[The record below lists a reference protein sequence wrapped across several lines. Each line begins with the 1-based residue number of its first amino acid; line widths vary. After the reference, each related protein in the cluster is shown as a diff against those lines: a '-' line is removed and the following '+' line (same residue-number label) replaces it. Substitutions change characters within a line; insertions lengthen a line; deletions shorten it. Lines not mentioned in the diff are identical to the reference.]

1 MLVHSV
7 GVVEF
12 HAADRRLRRAVAGK
26 PETSGCIAGELLGAR
41 GKR

>member
-7 GVVEF
+7 GAVEF
-12 HAADRRLRRAVAGK
+12 HAADRRLRCAIAGK
-26 PETSGCIAGELLGAR
+26 AETSGCIAGELPGAR

>member
-7 GVVEF
+7 GVV
-12 HAADRRLRRAVAGK
+12 DRRLRRAVAGK
-26 PETSGCIAGELLGAR
+26 AETSGCIAGELLGAR